1 VSDWATALGTTDAAI
16 QSVVTT
22 LDGYASASN
31 SYYSAY
37 SRTALYT
44 GEYNVAIAHN
54 AVIENATGGSAND
67 TITGN
72 SSDNV
77 IDGGAGDDLI
87 EGNGGDDT
95 IDGGSGTEDVAVFND
110 AYANYTITESGGTY
124 TVAHNGGAGADGT
137 DTITNVEYLEFTD
150 QTIDLSTWP
159 IVTATTT
166 PTNTGAQGASGSG
179 SPYSSGSTSSSSSG
193 TLASADVS
201 TQAGATAAI
210 ALTDS
215 VLETISNQL
224 ALMGALQNR
233 LNASISNLSSQS
245 VMTEAAIGRIMD
257 TDFSTEMAKLTK
269 SMILSEASNYV
280 LSGAQLSK
288 SNLLLLLK

>member
-1 VSDWATALGTTDAAI
+1 M
-16 QSVVTT
+16 
-22 LDGYASASN
+22 
-31 SYYSAY
+31 
-37 SRTALYT
+37 
-44 GEYNVAIAHN
+44 
-54 AVIENATGGSAND
+54 
-67 TITGN
+67 
-72 SSDNV
+72 
-77 IDGGAGDDLI
+77 
-87 EGNGGDDT
+87 
-95 IDGGSGTEDVAVFND
+95 
-110 AYANYTITESGGTY
+110 
-124 TVAHNGGAGADGT
+124 AHNGGAGAEGT

-150 QTIDLSTWP
+150 QTIELSTWP

-179 SPYSSGSTSSSSSG
+179 SPYSSGSISSSSSRSG
-193 TLASADVS
+193 TLANADIS
-201 TQAGATAAI
+201 SQAGATAAI

-288 SNLLLLLK
+288 TNLLMLLK